1 MHKQVCNAVPAEH
14 GEYLTVLA
22 VSGDQVAQARGGADS
37 QPVGCLSNCFWV
49 QRLSVALN
57 KGSSCLS
64 QNLRAACKQ
73 IGQPILDSKDNTL
86 LIYITASF
94 L

>member
-22 VSGDQVAQARGGADS
+22 VSGNQVAQVRGGVDG
-37 QPVGCLSNCFWV
+37 QPVGCLSNCLWV

-57 KGSSCLS
+57 KGSSSLS
-64 QNLRAACKQ
+64 QDLGAACKQ
-73 IGQPILDSKDNTL
+73 IG
-86 LIYITASF
+86 
-94 L
+94 